1 VDATRR
7 MGLGTTPHPI
17 PDLSSNDERVV
28 RNIGSIF
35 NVGYLDLVNVG
46 IAIIFVLIYQDVV
59 WLDIRTHDAFL
70 M

>member
-1 VDATRR
+1 
-7 MGLGTTPHPI
+7 
-17 PDLSSNDERVV
+17 
-28 RNIGSIF
+28 
-35 NVGYLDLVNVG
+35 VNVG